1 MIRKFCFRAIGSPSV
16 ISFVKAFLLYTKCR
30 CKIGVGYLQSMLRD
44 ESPFWLQMDSELSQ
58 HFAFRLGVSGDHKHT
73 GANAEPE
80 GSTEVKLCKKTYNDE
95 AG

>member
-1 MIRKFCFRAIGSPSV
+1 MSLQF
-16 ISFVKAFLLYTKCR
+16 
-30 CKIGVGYLQSMLRD
+30 GYI
-44 ESPFWLQMDSELSQ
+44 QMDSRWVNILLLDLEW
-58 HFAFRLGVSGDHKHT
+58 VEIPNIHKHT

>member
-1 MIRKFCFRAIGSPSV
+1 
-16 ISFVKAFLLYTKCR
+16 
-30 CKIGVGYLQSMLRD
+30 
-44 ESPFWLQMDSELSQ
+44 MDSELSQ